1 MLETVEK
8 KNLPGKITVGP
19 CSIDGHRRK
28 WLWQRQN
35 GPGNGYTREENDR
48 RKKNEQYIFTC
59 VCVCVFHFVQEIS
72 RVSTTVLRAR
82 SPKNEIAFLPTI
94 IPFHAIFSYLQR
106 WNPLNRGP

>member
-1 MLETVEK
+1 MDIRVKKMIGEK
-8 KNLPGKITVGP
+8 RTNNIYL
-19 CSIDGHRRK
+19 R
-28 WLWQRQN
+28 
-35 GPGNGYTREENDR
+35 
-48 RKKNEQYIFTC
+48 